1 MSRDHVIILF
11 IILVYCLVCEQYQV
25 VIAQCPLR
33 RRGFPPALTISQSH
47 CLWQWNN
54 KRFYR
59 CSEYDE
65 YHVSTQKMRN

>member
-1 MSRDHVIILF
+1 MAALPKEGDDFAHFVD
-11 IILVYCLVCEQYQV
+11 
-25 VIAQCPLR
+25 
-33 RRGFPPALTISQSH
+33 PPGNFRITNSQSH

-65 YHVSTQKMRN
+65 YYVSTQKMRNRLGKP